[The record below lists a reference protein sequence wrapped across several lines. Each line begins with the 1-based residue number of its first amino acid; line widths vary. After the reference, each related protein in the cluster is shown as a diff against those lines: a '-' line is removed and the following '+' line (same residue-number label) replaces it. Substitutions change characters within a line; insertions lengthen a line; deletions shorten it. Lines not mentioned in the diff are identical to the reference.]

1 MCFPMK
7 IHYQC
12 ATHLTITCDF
22 SVGNT
27 LIVKISPCVPT
38 RQDLQGYIFPLQL
51 DKMENFQVLD

>member
-1 MCFPMK
+1 MK